1 MKTLEIINIIIMLLL
16 VVYGLYFLIT
26 ALFLFKKRKKDNI
39 VSDKYSHFTILIP
52 ARNEEEVIKDAI
64 QSFKRQKYPKD
75 NYEIIVVI
83 NNTTDNTLG
92 VCNAEGVRCILCER
106 KIKNKGDALK
116 EAFDRL
122 KKEKTDAYIIMDAD
136 NVVNDEFLGEMN
148 KSLNEG
154 TLVAKSSMDI
164 KAKENTW
171 VSSSYAIYFFIQS
184 ILYSI
189 PRNNI
194 GASCAIN
201 GTGIMIKKEV
211 IDKYGFNVR
220 TITEDLEFMTLCALN
235 NIKIKFVEGAICYA
249 EHPSDFKVSMIQRR
263 RWTKGIYEGFIIYFN
278 SIIKNMIKRP
288 NIELLDSLLIYSTP
302 LILILSLMSIFINF
316 LIVPLPIYLI
326 ITSFSLLVSY
336 ISISLCAL
344 FVCVKSKKKIKD
356 FLTGIIMFPIFLL
369 SWQYLNIIILFK
381 KEVVW
386 DEIKHTQKI
395 ENI

>member
-16 VVYGLYFLIT
+16 VVYGLYFVIT
-26 ALFLFKKRKKDNI
+26 ALFSFKKRKKDNI

-75 NYEIIVVI
+75 NYEIVVVI

-92 VCNAEGVRCILCER
+92 VCNAEGVRYILCER

-211 IDKYGFNVR
+211 IDKFGFNVR

-302 LILILSLMSIFINF
+302 LILILSLISIFINL

-369 SWQYLNIIILFK
+369 SWQYLNIAVLFK

>member
-75 NYEIIVVI
+75 NYEIVVVI

-288 NIELLDSLLIYSTP
+288 NIELFDSLLIYSTP

-369 SWQYLNIIILFK
+369 SWQYLNIAVLFK

-386 DEIKHTQKI
+386 DEIKHIETQ
-395 ENI
+395 NI

>member
-16 VVYGLYFLIT
+16 VVYGLYFVIT
-26 ALFLFKKRKKDNI
+26 ALFLFKKRKKDSI

-92 VCNAEGVRCILCER
+92 VCNAEGVRGILCER

-235 NIKIKFVEGAICYA
+235 NIKIKFVERAICYA

-302 LILILSLMSIFINF
+302 LILILSLISIFINF

-386 DEIKHTQKI
+386 DEIKHIETQ
-395 ENI
+395 NI

>member
-75 NYEIIVVI
+75 NYEIVVVI

-92 VCNAEGVRCILCER
+92 VCNAEGVRSILCER

-136 NVVNDEFLGEMN
+136 NVVNDEFLSEMN

-211 IDKYGFNVR
+211 IDKFGFNVR

-235 NIKIKFVEGAICYA
+235 NIKIKYVEGAICYA

-278 SIIKNMIKRP
+278 SIIKNMIKRS

-302 LILILSLMSIFINF
+302 LILILSLISIFINL

-386 DEIKHTQKI
+386 DEIKHIETQ
-395 ENI
+395 NI

>member
-16 VVYGLYFLIT
+16 VVYGLYFVIT
-26 ALFLFKKRKKDNI
+26 ALFLFKKRKKDSI

-75 NYEIIVVI
+75 NYEIVVVI

-211 IDKYGFNVR
+211 IDKFGFNVR

-288 NIELLDSLLIYSTP
+288 NIELFDSLLIYSIP
-302 LILILSLMSIFINF
+302 LILILSLISIFINL
-316 LIVPLPIYLI
+316 LIVPFHIYLI

-386 DEIKHTQKI
+386 DEIKHIETQ
-395 ENI
+395 NI

>member
-26 ALFLFKKRKKDNI
+26 ALFLFKKRKKDSI

-75 NYEIIVVI
+75 NYEIVVVI

-302 LILILSLMSIFINF
+302 LILILSLISIFINF

-386 DEIKHTQKI
+386 DEIKHIETQ
-395 ENI
+395 NI

>member
-75 NYEIIVVI
+75 NYEIVVVI

-92 VCNAEGVRCILCER
+92 VCNAEGVRSILCER

-201 GTGIMIKKEV
+201 GTGIMIIKEV
-211 IDKYGFNVR
+211 IDKFGFNVR

-235 NIKIKFVEGAICYA
+235 NIKIKYVEGAICYA

-278 SIIKNMIKRP
+278 SIMKNMIKRP

-302 LILILSLMSIFINF
+302 LILILSLISIFINF

>member
-92 VCNAEGVRCILCER
+92 VCNAEGVRSILCER

-302 LILILSLMSIFINF
+302 LILILSLISIFINL

-369 SWQYLNIIILFK
+369 SWQYLNIAVLFK

-386 DEIKHTQKI
+386 DEIKHIETQ
-395 ENI
+395 NI

>member
-1 MKTLEIINIIIMLLL
+1 MKTLEIINIIIILLL
-16 VVYGLYFLIT
+16 VVYGLYFVIT
-26 ALFLFKKRKKDNI
+26 ALFLFKKRKKDSI

-92 VCNAEGVRCILCER
+92 VCNAEGVRGILCER

-211 IDKYGFNVR
+211 IDKFGFNVR

-235 NIKIKFVEGAICYA
+235 NIKIKFVERAICYA

-278 SIIKNMIKRP
+278 SIIKNIIKRP

-302 LILILSLMSIFINF
+302 LILILSLISIFINF

>member
-16 VVYGLYFLIT
+16 VVYGLYFVIT
-26 ALFLFKKRKKDNI
+26 ALFLFKKRKKDSI

-75 NYEIIVVI
+75 NYEIVVVI
-83 NNTTDNTLG
+83 NNTTDNTLD
-92 VCNAEGVRCILCER
+92 VCNAEGVRGILCER

-235 NIKIKFVEGAICYA
+235 NIKIKFVERAICYA

-278 SIIKNMIKRP
+278 SIIKNIIKRP

-302 LILILSLMSIFINF
+302 LILILSLISIFINF

>member
-75 NYEIIVVI
+75 NYEIVVVI

-92 VCNAEGVRCILCER
+92 VCNVEGVRCILCER

-302 LILILSLMSIFINF
+302 LILILSLISIFINF

-369 SWQYLNIIILFK
+369 SWQYLNIAVLFK

-386 DEIKHTQKI
+386 DEIKHIETQ
-395 ENI
+395 NI

>member
-26 ALFLFKKRKKDNI
+26 ALFLFKKRKKDSI
-39 VSDKYSHFTILIP
+39 VSDKYGHFTILIP

-75 NYEIIVVI
+75 NYEIVVVI

-92 VCNAEGVRCILCER
+92 VCNVEGVRVILCER

-302 LILILSLMSIFINF
+302 LILILSLISIFINF

-369 SWQYLNIIILFK
+369 SWQYLNIAVLFK

-386 DEIKHTQKI
+386 DEIKHIETQ
-395 ENI
+395 NI

>member
-75 NYEIIVVI
+75 NYEIVVVI

-211 IDKYGFNVR
+211 IDKFGFNVR

-302 LILILSLMSIFINF
+302 LILILSLISIFINF

>member
-1 MKTLEIINIIIMLLL
+1 MKILEIINIIIMLLL
-16 VVYGLYFLIT
+16 VIYGLYFVIT
-26 ALFLFKKRKKDNI
+26 ALFLFKKRKKDSI
-39 VSDKYSHFTILIP
+39 VSDKYGHFTILIP

-136 NVVNDEFLGEMN
+136 NVVNDEFLCEMN

-211 IDKYGFNVR
+211 IDKFGFNVR

-302 LILILSLMSIFINF
+302 LILILSLISIFINF

-369 SWQYLNIIILFK
+369 SWQYLNIAVLFK

>member
-83 NNTTDNTLG
+83 NNTIDNTLG
-92 VCNAEGVRCILCER
+92 VCNAEGVRSILCER

-211 IDKYGFNVR
+211 IDKFGFNVR

-235 NIKIKFVEGAICYA
+235 NIKIKYVEGAICYA

-278 SIIKNMIKRP
+278 SIMKNMIKRP

-302 LILILSLMSIFINF
+302 LILILSLISIFINF

-369 SWQYLNIIILFK
+369 SWQYLNIAVLFK

-386 DEIKHTQKI
+386 DEIKHIETQ
-395 ENI
+395 NI

>member
-16 VVYGLYFLIT
+16 VVYGLYFVIT

-75 NYEIIVVI
+75 NYEIVVVI

-92 VCNAEGVRCILCER
+92 VCNVEGVRVILCER

-302 LILILSLMSIFINF
+302 LILILSLISIFINF

-356 FLTGIIMFPIFLL
+356 FLTGIIMFPIFLF

>member
-75 NYEIIVVI
+75 NYEIVVVI

-288 NIELLDSLLIYSTP
+288 NIELFDSLLIYSTP

-386 DEIKHTQKI
+386 DEIKHIETQ
-395 ENI
+395 NI

>member
-75 NYEIIVVI
+75 NYEIVVVI

-92 VCNAEGVRCILCER
+92 VCNVEGVRCILCER

-288 NIELLDSLLIYSTP
+288 NIELFDSLLIYSTP

-344 FVCVKSKKKIKD
+344 FVCVKSNKRIKD

>member
-16 VVYGLYFLIT
+16 VVYGLYFVIT
-26 ALFLFKKRKKDNI
+26 ALFLFKKRKKDSI

-75 NYEIIVVI
+75 NYEIVVVI

-92 VCNAEGVRCILCER
+92 VCNVEGVRVILCER

-302 LILILSLMSIFINF
+302 LILILSLISIFINF

-369 SWQYLNIIILFK
+369 SWQYLNIAVLFK

-386 DEIKHTQKI
+386 DEIKHIETQ
-395 ENI
+395 NI

>member
-1 MKTLEIINIIIMLLL
+1 MLLL

-39 VSDKYSHFTILIP
+39 VSDKYSYFTILIP

-75 NYEIIVVI
+75 NYEIVVVI

-92 VCNAEGVRCILCER
+92 VCNAEGVRSILCER

-211 IDKYGFNVR
+211 IDKFGFNVR

-235 NIKIKFVEGAICYA
+235 NIKIKYVEGAICYA

-278 SIIKNMIKRP
+278 SIMKNMIKRP

-302 LILILSLMSIFINF
+302 LILILSLISIFINF

>member
-39 VSDKYSHFTILIP
+39 VSDKYSHFIILIP

-75 NYEIIVVI
+75 NYEIVVVI

-92 VCNAEGVRCILCER
+92 VCNVEGVRCILCER

-302 LILILSLMSIFINF
+302 LILILSLISIFINF

>member
-75 NYEIIVVI
+75 NYEIVVVI

-211 IDKYGFNVR
+211 IDKFGFNVR

-278 SIIKNMIKRP
+278 SIMKNMIKRP

-302 LILILSLMSIFINF
+302 LILILSLISIFINF

>member
-75 NYEIIVVI
+75 NYEIVVVI

-92 VCNAEGVRCILCER
+92 VCNAEGVRVILCER

-171 VSSSYAIYFFIQS
+171 VSSYYAIYFFIQS

-211 IDKYGFNVR
+211 IDKFGFNVR

-302 LILILSLMSIFINF
+302 LILILSLISIFINF

-386 DEIKHTQKI
+386 DEIKHIETQ
-395 ENI
+395 NI

>member
-16 VVYGLYFLIT
+16 VVYGLYFVIT
-26 ALFLFKKRKKDNI
+26 ALFLFKKRKKDSI

-75 NYEIIVVI
+75 NYEIVVVI

-136 NVVNDEFLGEMN
+136 NVVNDEFLCEMN

-302 LILILSLMSIFINF
+302 LILILSLISIFINF

-369 SWQYLNIIILFK
+369 SWQYLNIVILFK

>member
-75 NYEIIVVI
+75 NYEIVVVI

-92 VCNAEGVRCILCER
+92 VCNVEGVRCILCER

-211 IDKYGFNVR
+211 IDKFGFNVR

-235 NIKIKFVEGAICYA
+235 NIKIKYVEGAICYA

-302 LILILSLMSIFINF
+302 LILILSLISIFINF

-369 SWQYLNIIILFK
+369 SWQYLNIAVLFK

-386 DEIKHTQKI
+386 DEIKHIETQ
-395 ENI
+395 NI

>member
-26 ALFLFKKRKKDNI
+26 ALFLFKKRKKDSI
-39 VSDKYSHFTILIP
+39 VSDKYGHFTILIP

-75 NYEIIVVI
+75 NYEIVVVI

-235 NIKIKFVEGAICYA
+235 NIKIKYVEGAICYA

-278 SIIKNMIKRP
+278 SIIKNIIKRP

-302 LILILSLMSIFINF
+302 LILILSLISIFINLF
-316 LIVPLPIYLI
+316 IVPLPIYLI

-369 SWQYLNIIILFK
+369 SWQYLNIAVLFK

-386 DEIKHTQKI
+386 DEIKHIETQ
-395 ENI
+395 NI

>member
-26 ALFLFKKRKKDNI
+26 ALFLFKKRKKDSI

-75 NYEIIVVI
+75 NYEIVVVI

-302 LILILSLMSIFINF
+302 LILILSLISIFINF

-381 KEVVW
+381 KEVLW
-386 DEIKHTQKI
+386 DEIKHIETQ
-395 ENI
+395 NI

>member
-26 ALFLFKKRKKDNI
+26 ALFLFKKRKKDSI

-75 NYEIIVVI
+75 NYEIVVVI

-211 IDKYGFNVR
+211 IDKFGFNVR

-302 LILILSLMSIFINF
+302 LILILSLISIFINF

>member
-64 QSFKRQKYPKD
+64 QSFKCQKYPKD
-75 NYEIIVVI
+75 NYEIVVVI

-211 IDKYGFNVR
+211 IDKFGFNVR

-235 NIKIKFVEGAICYA
+235 NIKIKYVEGAICYA

-302 LILILSLMSIFINF
+302 LILILSLISIFINF

-386 DEIKHTQKI
+386 DEIKHIETQ
-395 ENI
+395 NI

>member
-16 VVYGLYFLIT
+16 VVYGLYFVIT

-75 NYEIIVVI
+75 NYEIVVVI

-302 LILILSLMSIFINF
+302 LILILSLISIFINLF
-316 LIVPLPIYLI
+316 IVPLPIYLI

-369 SWQYLNIIILFK
+369 SWQYLNIAVLFK

>member
-1 MKTLEIINIIIMLLL
+1 MKTLEIINIIIILLL
-16 VVYGLYFLIT
+16 VVYGLYFVIT
-26 ALFLFKKRKKDNI
+26 ALFLFKKRKKDSI

-75 NYEIIVVI
+75 NYEIVVVI
-83 NNTTDNTLG
+83 NNTTDNTLD
-92 VCNAEGVRCILCER
+92 VCNAEGVRGILCER

-235 NIKIKFVEGAICYA
+235 NIKIKFVERAICYA

-278 SIIKNMIKRP
+278 SIIKNIIKRP

-302 LILILSLMSIFINF
+302 LILILSLISIFINF

>member
-16 VVYGLYFLIT
+16 VVYGLYFVIT
-26 ALFLFKKRKKDNI
+26 ALFLFKKRKKDSI

-302 LILILSLMSIFINF
+302 LILILSLISIFINLF
-316 LIVPLPIYLI
+316 IVPLPIYLI

-386 DEIKHTQKI
+386 DEIKHIETQ
-395 ENI
+395 NI

>member
-92 VCNAEGVRCILCER
+92 VCNVEGVRCILCER

-211 IDKYGFNVR
+211 IDKFGFNVR

-235 NIKIKFVEGAICYA
+235 NIKIKYVEGAICYA

-302 LILILSLMSIFINF
+302 LILILSLISIFINF

>member
-26 ALFLFKKRKKDNI
+26 ALFLFKKRKNDSI

-75 NYEIIVVI
+75 NYEIVVVI

-92 VCNAEGVRCILCER
+92 VCNAEGVRSILCER

-136 NVVNDEFLGEMN
+136 NVVNDEFLCEMN

-211 IDKYGFNVR
+211 IDKFGFNVR

-302 LILILSLMSIFINF
+302 LILILSLISIFINF

-344 FVCVKSKKKIKD
+344 FVCVKSNKRIKD

>member
-75 NYEIIVVI
+75 NYEIVVVI

-235 NIKIKFVEGAICYA
+235 NIKIKYVEGAICYA

-302 LILILSLMSIFINF
+302 LILILSLISIFINF

-344 FVCVKSKKKIKD
+344 FVCVKSNKRIKD

-369 SWQYLNIIILFK
+369 SWQYLNIAVLFK
-381 KEVVW
+381 KEVIW
-386 DEIKHTQKI
+386 DEIKHIETQ
-395 ENI
+395 NI

>member
-1 MKTLEIINIIIMLLL
+1 MKTLEIINIIIILLL

-26 ALFLFKKRKKDNI
+26 ALFLFKKRKKDSI

-75 NYEIIVVI
+75 NYEIVVVI

-92 VCNAEGVRCILCER
+92 VCNAEGVRYILCER

-235 NIKIKFVEGAICYA
+235 NIKIKYVEGAICYA

-302 LILILSLMSIFINF
+302 LILILSLISIFINF

-369 SWQYLNIIILFK
+369 SWQYLNIAVLFK

-386 DEIKHTQKI
+386 DEIKHIETQ
-395 ENI
+395 NI

>member
-26 ALFLFKKRKKDNI
+26 ALFLFKKIKKDSI

-75 NYEIIVVI
+75 NYEIVVVI

-302 LILILSLMSIFINF
+302 LILILSLISIFINL

-369 SWQYLNIIILFK
+369 SWQYLNIAVLFK

-386 DEIKHTQKI
+386 DEIKHIETQ
-395 ENI
+395 NI